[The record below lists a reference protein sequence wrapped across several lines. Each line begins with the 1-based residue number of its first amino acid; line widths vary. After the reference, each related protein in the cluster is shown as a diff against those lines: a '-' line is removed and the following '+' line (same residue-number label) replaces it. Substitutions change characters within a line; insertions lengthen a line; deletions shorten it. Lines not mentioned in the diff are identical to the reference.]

1 MCTYYFFHV
10 VTAFCQLL
18 NKRICYVVM
27 FILQVDK
34 IAAAAMPPFAVR
46 TVATCYNNGP
56 KRHFKALENKYIS
69 FGQKG
74 RNVRC
79 PRSRTAL
86 IPVESLAADLLQKE
100 PQTLWTVTS
109 SSECY
114 I

>member
-1 MCTYYFFHV
+1 
-10 VTAFCQLL
+10 
-18 NKRICYVVM
+18 M

-34 IAAAAMPPFAVR
+34 IAAAAMPPFAAR
-46 TVATCYNNGP
+46 TVATCYNNGL
-56 KRHFKALENKYIS
+56 KRHFKALENKYIN
-69 FGQKG
+69 FGQKV

-79 PRSRTAL
+79 PRSRMAL
-86 IPVESLAADLLQKE
+86 IPVESLAADVLQKE